1 MLLTLPH
8 ISVFR
13 VGDETRDFQ
22 VTPGAVFVDLTCQEA
37 SSSLNSIIVR
47 LPYLMEAIPNL
58 GPPVL
63 HIDEI
68 RISILLLP
76 FPELVNPLFLF
87 PVFVFQL
94 LLIGFELLEELS
106 VFSQAGVLDGC
117 VLGGPLDQL
126 VPLVLLLLLEHLLM
140 LLKLLMNFLL
150 QI

>member
-87 PVFVFQL
+87 PVFVF
-94 LLIGFELLEELS
+94 
-106 VFSQAGVLDGC
+106 
-117 VLGGPLDQL
+117 
-126 VPLVLLLLLEHLLM
+126 
-140 LLKLLMNFLL
+140 
-150 QI
+150 